1 MSKQNIPIL
10 IFPKKHLA
18 RSAKDGKAPL
28 FVRLTINGKV
38 SEISLGQRILPEY
51 WDKEKK
57 QVVGKDSES
66 KNINRRIIQAQI
78 DLERYFTALEA
89 QYNYITPEMVKN
101 LYEGRPAIPVDQI
114 AETTLLEAFD
124 YFITRFEKLVN
135 TRKRSP
141 ETLRTWNSNRNK
153 VTQFIKFQFKKD
165 DVLLSRLPIAVA
177 DDMLDFL
184 MIEQNLCNNTA
195 MKYVKDTKQILK
207 MARRKGWLLKNPMED
222 FVCSYEDPGIEEL
235 EMDEVLEIYNKEP
248 TIQRLIEVRDAS
260 IFQCFTGFAYQDIYA
275 LCEDHYININGE
287 RWLKKPR
294 GKTGEKELLPV
305 LPIAA
310 EIIQKY
316 ADNPYCK
323 EKGVLLPINS
333 NSRYNGYL
341 KEIADIC
348 GIKKKLTT
356 HVFRH
361 TFATTI
367 ALENG
372 ISLETVQV
380 MLGHKSIR
388 TTQRYAR
395 IKKKRMAREM
405 NQLRKELFD
414 EDGTLR
420 MIEHD

>member
-1 MSKQNIPIL
+1 MSKQNLSIL
-10 IFPKKHLA
+10 FFPKKHLA
-18 RSAKDGKAPL
+18 KKAKDKKAPL
-28 FVRLTINGKV
+28 YIRLTIDGDDT
-38 SEISLGQRILPEY
+38 EISLSRKVVPET
-51 WDKEKK
+51 WD
-57 QVVGKDSES
+57 VES
-66 KNINRRIIQAQI
+66 KQITANDAESKITNKKILAAQVDLDRHFLALQAQ
-78 DLERYFTALEA
+78 FSCVTV
-89 QYNYITPEMVKN
+89 EMVKN
-101 LYEGRPAIPVDQI
+101 LYEGRPAIPVDPI
-114 AETTLLEAFD
+114 EEISLLEAFD
-124 YFITRFEKLVN
+124 HFITRFEKLVN
-135 TRKRSP
+135 KKKRSH
-141 ETLRTWNSNRNK
+141 ETLRKWNSNRNK
-153 VTQFIKFQFKKD
+153 VKQFIKFQFKKD
-165 DVLLSRLPIAVA
+165 DILLTQLPIAVA

-184 MIEQNLCNNTA
+184 MIEQDLCNNTA

-207 MARRKGWLLKNPMED
+207 MAKRKGWLLKNPMED

-235 EMDEVLEIYNKEP
+235 EMDEVLSIYNKEL
-248 TIQRLIEVRDAS
+248 TIERLIEVRDAS

-275 LCEDHYININGE
+275 LEEDHYITVNGE

-323 EKGVLLPINS
+323 KKGVLLPINS

-372 ISLETVQV
+372 ISLEVVQV

-405 NQLRKELFD
+405 KDLKEEIFD
-414 EDGTLR
+414 EQGKLR
-420 MIEHD
+420 ITAA